1 MSDTVAP
8 WDAELQGWRVARDP
22 VSVARPPRLRQVR
35 TRSLL
40 WHRLPG
46 SGETG
51 ARAPVPWDAL
61 RQRWVNDDSG
71 AAETSGPP
79 AHSHRLGVVFQR
91 AMAVPLCALAVSV
104 TLAVLGD
111 WWAGVVFLV
120 WSALVVRGVRTVRRT
135 VAEAQAARPEPTP
148 SSPGL
153 SPRPGPVSPGRAF
166 AEGIAQVL
174 MFPAL
179 FTPNS
184 GLPASESCGRTGAGG
199 RTGSGS
205 SVPEPSRE
213 RSRRDVGE
221 ALSRAHAELG
231 LALSGEPG
239 VPERGSDTGGTP

>member
-46 SGETG
+46 SARVG
-51 ARAPVPWDAL
+51 ARVPVPWDAP
-61 RQRWVNDDSG
+61 RQRWVSDGNG
-71 AAETSGPP
+71 APVTSGPT
-79 AHSHRLGVVFQR
+79 AHSHRFGVVFQR

-104 TLAVLGD
+104 ALAVLGD

-120 WSALVVRGVRTVRRT
+120 WSALVVRGVRTVRHA
-135 VAEAQAARPEPTP
+135 VVEAQAARPEPTP
-148 SSPGL
+148 SVPGP
-153 SPRPGPVSPGRAF
+153 SPRSGPVSPGRAF

-179 FTPNS
+179 FTPGS
-184 GLPASESCGRTGAGG
+184 GLPASESCG

-239 VPERGSDTGGTP
+239 VRERGSDTGGTP

>member
-22 VSVARPPRLRQVR
+22 VSTARPPRLRQVR

-46 SGETG
+46 SREAG
-51 ARAPVPWDAL
+51 ARASVPWDAL
-61 RQRWVNDDSG
+61 RQRWVNDDNG
-71 AAETSGPP
+71 APATSGPT
-79 AHSHRLGVVFQR
+79 AHSHRAGVLFQR

-104 TLAVLGD
+104 ALAVLGH

-120 WSALVVRGVRTVRRT
+120 WSALVVRGVRTVRHT
-135 VAEAQAARPEPTP
+135 VAEEQAARPELTP
-148 SSPGL
+148 AFPGL

-179 FTPNS
+179 FTPSS
-184 GLPASESCGRTGAGG
+184 GLPAPESCGP
-199 RTGSGS
+199 TGSGS
-205 SVPEPSRE
+205 LAPEPSRE

-221 ALSRAHAELG
+221 ALLRAHAELG

-239 VPERGSDTGGTP
+239 ARERGSDTGGTP